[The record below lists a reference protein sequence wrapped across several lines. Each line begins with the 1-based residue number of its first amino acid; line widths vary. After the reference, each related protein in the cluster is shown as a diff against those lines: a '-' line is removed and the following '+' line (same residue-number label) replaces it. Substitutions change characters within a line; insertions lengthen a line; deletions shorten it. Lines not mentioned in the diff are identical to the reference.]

1 MGASNYVNANV
12 GLIWKNFIIIGFTN
26 IFLNFKQTIMT
37 NDIPPPVQLMQML
50 FGFAASRAIGV
61 SAELRIADL
70 LKDGAKNA
78 EELARQTGVHS
89 RSLYRVLRACASIGV
104 YSEDNEKKF
113 SLTPLAEPL
122 LSDAPGSLRAFAEM
136 ITCDWQFQTWAE
148 LPYSVE
154 TGKPSFDKVHGKSSF
169 DYFWSNEKAGKVF
182 NDAMTSN
189 SAFSSVAVVNAF
201 DFSSLSKLVDIGGG
215 HGFLLASILAKYG
228 NLKGVLYDTPAIV
241 GQAEKLLKEHGVTDQ
256 CETVGGDFFTSVPA
270 GGDAYIMK
278 HIIHDWNDEQCIT
291 LLQNCGKAM
300 TDGGKVLVVEMVVPE
315 GNEPSPAKFLDLQ
328 MLQYLP
334 GCERTEKEY
343 AELLDKAGLK
353 LTRII
358 PTMSPFS
365 IIEGESK

>member
-1 MGASNYVNANV
+1 MIQE
-12 GLIWKNFIIIGFTN
+12 L
-26 IFLNFKQTIMT
+26 
-37 NDIPPPVQLMQML
+37 PPPVQLMQML

-61 SAELRIADL
+61 SAELHIADL
-70 LKDGAKNA
+70 LKDGSKSA
-78 EELARQTGVHS
+78 EELAQQTGVHA

-122 LSDAPGSLRAFAEM
+122 LSDTPGSLRAFAEM

-148 LPYSVE
+148 LPYSVK

-189 SAFSSVAVVNAF
+189 SAFSSVAVVNAYNY
-201 DFSSLSKLVDIGGG
+201 SSISKLVDVGGG
-215 HGFLLASILAKYG
+215 HGFLLASILSK
-228 NLKGVLYDTPAIV
+228 NSNVKGVLYDTPAIV
-241 GQAEKLLKEHGVTDQ
+241 AEAKKLLNQHGVTER
-256 CETVGGDFFTSVPA
+256 CEIEGGDFFESVPA

-278 HIIHDWNDEQCIT
+278 HIIHDWNDEQCFT
-291 LLQNCGKAM
+291 LLQNCRKAM

-343 AELLDKAGLK
+343 RELFDKAGLK
-353 LTRII
+353 LTSII

-365 IIEGESK
+365 IIEGISK

>member
-1 MGASNYVNANV
+1 
-12 GLIWKNFIIIGFTN
+12 
-26 IFLNFKQTIMT
+26 MT
-37 NDIPPPVQLMQML
+37 QELPPPVQLMQML

-70 LKDGAKNA
+70 LKNGSKSA
-78 EELARQTGVHS
+78 EELAQHTGVHA

-122 LSDAPGSLRAFAEM
+122 LSDTPGSLRAFAEM

-148 LPYSVE
+148 LPYSVK

-189 SAFSSVAVVNAF
+189 SAFSSVAVVNAYNY
-201 DFSSLSKLVDIGGG
+201 SSISKLVDVGGG
-215 HGFLLASILAKYG
+215 HGFLLASILAKYS
-228 NLKGVLYDTPAIV
+228 NVKGVLYDTPAIV
-241 GQAEKLLKEHGVTDQ
+241 AEAKKLLNQHGVTER
-256 CETVGGDFFTSVPA
+256 CETEGGDFFESVPA

-291 LLQNCGKAM
+291 LLQNCRKAM

-334 GCERTEKEY
+334 GCERTENEY
-343 AELLDKAGLK
+343 RELFDKAGLT
-353 LTRII
+353 LTSII

-365 IIEGESK
+365 IIEGISK

>member
-1 MGASNYVNANV
+1 
-12 GLIWKNFIIIGFTN
+12 
-26 IFLNFKQTIMT
+26 MT
-37 NDIPPPVQLMQML
+37 QQLPPPVQLMQML
-50 FGFAASRAIGV
+50 FGFAATRAIGV
-61 SAELRIADL
+61 TAELRIADL
-70 LKDGAKNA
+70 LKDGAKTA
-78 EELARQTGVHS
+78 DELALQTGVHA
-89 RSLYRVLRACASIGV
+89 RSLYRVLRACASVGV
-104 YSEDNEKKF
+104 YAEDNEKMF

-136 ITCDWQFQTWAE
+136 ISCDWQFQTWAE
-148 LPYSVE
+148 LPYSVK

-189 SAFSSVAVVNAF
+189 SAFTSVAVANAYV
-201 DFSSLSKLVDIGGG
+201 FSSIKKLIDIGGG
-215 HGFLLASILAKYG
+215 HGFLLASILAKND

-241 GQAEKLLKEHGVTDQ
+241 AEAEKLLKEHGVTDK
-256 CETVGGDFFTSVPA
+256 CVTVGGDFFTSVPA
-270 GGDAYIMK
+270 GGDGYIMK
-278 HIIHDWNDEQCIT
+278 HIIHDWNDEQCIAI
-291 LLQNCGKAM
+291 LQNCRKAM
-300 TDGGKVLVVEMVVPE
+300 ADGGKVLVVEMVVPE

-343 AELLDKAGLK
+343 EGLLDKAGLK

-365 IIEGESK
+365 IIEGVSK

>member
-1 MGASNYVNANV
+1 MNQE
-12 GLIWKNFIIIGFTN
+12 L
-26 IFLNFKQTIMT
+26 
-37 NDIPPPVQLMQML
+37 PPPIQLMQML

-70 LKDGAKNA
+70 LKDGAKTA
-78 EELARQTGVHS
+78 EQLAQQTGVHA

-122 LSDAPGSLRAFAEM
+122 VSNAPGSLRAFAEM

-148 LPYSVE
+148 LPYSVK
-154 TGKPSFDKVHGKSSF
+154 TGKPSFDKVFGKSSF
-169 DYFWSNEKAGKVF
+169 EYFWSNEKAGKVF

-189 SAFSSVAVVNAF
+189 SAFSSVAVVNAY
-201 DFSSLSKLVDIGGG
+201 DFSSISKLVDVGGG
-215 HGFLLASILAKYG
+215 HGFLLASILAKFG
-228 NLKGVLYDTPAIV
+228 NVKGVLYDTPGIV
-241 GQAEKLLKEHGVTDQ
+241 AGAEKLLNEHGVTDR
-256 CETVGGDFFTSVPA
+256 CATVGGDFFKSVPA

-278 HIIHDWNDEQCIT
+278 HIIHDWNDDQCVN
-291 LLQNCGKAM
+291 LLQNCRKAM
-300 TDGGKVLVVEMVVPE
+300 TNDGKILVVEMVVPE

-343 AELLDKAGLK
+343 NELFDKAGVK
-353 LTRII
+353 LIRII

-365 IIEGESK
+365 IIEGVSK

>member
-1 MGASNYVNANV
+1 MAHE
-12 GLIWKNFIIIGFTN
+12 L
-26 IFLNFKQTIMT
+26 
-37 NDIPPPVQLMQML
+37 PPPVQLMQML

-61 SAELRIADL
+61 TAELCIADL
-70 LKDGAKNA
+70 LKDDAKTA
-78 EELARQTGVHS
+78 DELARQTGVHA

-122 LSDAPGSLRAFAEM
+122 LSDTQGSLRAFAEM
-136 ITCDWQFQTWAE
+136 IACDWQFQTWAE
-148 LPYSVE
+148 LPYSVK

-189 SAFSSVAVVNAF
+189 SAFSSVAVVNAY
-201 DFSSLSKLVDIGGG
+201 DFSSVSTLVDVGGG
-215 HGFLLASILAKYG
+215 HGFLLASILAKFVKV
-228 NLKGVLYDTPAIV
+228 KGILYDMPAIV
-241 GQAEKLLKEHGVTDQ
+241 AEAEKLLKEHGVTERF
-256 CETVGGDFFTSVPA
+256 ETIGGDFFKSVPA

-291 LLQNCGKAM
+291 ILQNCREAM
-300 TDGGKVLVVEMVVPE
+300 TEGGKVLVVEMVVPE

-343 AELLDKAGLK
+343 SELFDKARLK
-353 LTRII
+353 LTRIVS
-358 PTMSPFS
+358 TMSPFS
-365 IIEGESK
+365 IIEGISKS

>member
-1 MGASNYVNANV
+1 
-12 GLIWKNFIIIGFTN
+12 
-26 IFLNFKQTIMT
+26 MT
-37 NDIPPPVQLMQML
+37 QELPPPVQLMQML

-61 SAELRIADL
+61 TAELRIADL
-70 LKDGAKNA
+70 LKDGAKTA
-78 EELARQTGVHS
+78 DELAQQTGVHA

-104 YSEDNEKKF
+104 YFEDNEKKF

-136 ITCDWQFQTWAE
+136 ISCDWQFQTWAE
-148 LPYSVE
+148 LPYSVK

-189 SAFSSVAVVNAF
+189 SASSSVALVNAYDFSSV
-201 DFSSLSKLVDIGGG
+201 SKLVDVGGG
-215 HGFLLASILAKYG
+215 HGFLLASILAKFG
-228 NLKGVLYDTPAIV
+228 NVKGVLYDTSAIV
-241 GQAEKLLKEHGVTDQ
+241 AEAEKLLKEHGVTER
-256 CETVGGDFFTSVPA
+256 CETVGGDFFKSVPV

-278 HIIHDWNDEQCIT
+278 HIIHDWNDEQCIAI
-291 LLQNCGKAM
+291 LQNCCEAM
-300 TDGGKVLVVEMVVPE
+300 TEGGKVLVVEMVVPE
-315 GNEPSPAKFLDLQ
+315 GNEPSPSKFLDLQ

-343 AELLDKAGLK
+343 SELFDSAGLK

-365 IIEGESK
+365 IIEGVSKL

>member
-1 MGASNYVNANV
+1 
-12 GLIWKNFIIIGFTN
+12 
-26 IFLNFKQTIMT
+26 MT
-37 NDIPPPVQLMQML
+37 QELPPPVQLMQML

-61 SAELRIADL
+61 TAELRIADL
-70 LKDGAKNA
+70 LKDGSKTA
-78 EELARQTGVHS
+78 EELAQQTGVHA

-113 SLTPLAEPL
+113 SLTPLATPL
-122 LSDAPGSLRAFAEM
+122 LTDAPGSLRAFAEM

-148 LPYSVE
+148 LPYSVK
-154 TGKPSFDKVHGKSSF
+154 TGKPSFDKVFGTSSF
-169 DYFWSNEKAGKVF
+169 DYFWNNDKAGKVF

-189 SAFSSVAVVNAF
+189 SAFSSMAVTNGY
-201 DFSSLSKLVDIGGG
+201 DFSSISKLVDVGGG

-228 NLKGVLYDTPAIV
+228 TVKGVLYDTPAIV
-241 GQAEKLLKEHGVTDQ
+241 TEAEKLLDKHGVTDR
-256 CETVGGDFFTSVPA
+256 CETVGGDFFQSVPT

-291 LLQNCGKAM
+291 LFQNCRKAM
-300 TDGGKVLVVEMVVPE
+300 AEGGKVLVVEMIVPE

-334 GCERTEKEY
+334 GCERTENEYKE
-343 AELLDKAGLK
+343 LFDKAGLK
-353 LTRII
+353 LTKII

-365 IIEGESK
+365 IIEGVSQ